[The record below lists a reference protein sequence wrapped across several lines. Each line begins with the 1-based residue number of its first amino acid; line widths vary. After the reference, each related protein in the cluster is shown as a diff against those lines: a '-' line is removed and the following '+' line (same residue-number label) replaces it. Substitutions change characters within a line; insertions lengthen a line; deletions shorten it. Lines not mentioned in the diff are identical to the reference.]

1 MNNLHYATYTGRV
14 ALVTCILMIKTIFV
28 LLLLHERGGEKKSWL
43 RVTDALSLQ
52 FLLFHV

>member
-1 MNNLHYATYTGRV
+1 MNKLHYATYIGRG

-28 LLLLHERGGEKKSWL
+28 LLLLHETGGEKKSWF

>member
-1 MNNLHYATYTGRV
+1 MHKLHYAIYIGRG
-14 ALVTCILMIKTIFV
+14 ALVTCILLIKTIFV
-28 LLLLHERGGEKKSWL
+28 LLLLHETGGERSCF